1 MKANIKLIKRLFIS
15 IIFLANVAQ
24 ANCTGGHCTV
34 SLDFL
39 NTKTTTVKKV
49 NHKTFTKFAQLE
61 DKSSDEATTTRPIK
75 VYVASN
81 EFHESSVAVQVGSL
95 RSYREAKSFAK
106 RYKLIGDQFRTVIVK
121 ATVANKVYYRVHVKG
136 FESRDEANMFAASYS
151 NIGAFLVS
159 L

>member
-1 MKANIKLIKRLFIS
+1 MKANMKLIKRLFIS

-39 NTKTTTVKKV
+39 NTKTTTVKTV
-49 NHKTFTKFAQLE
+49 TKFAQLE
-61 DKSSDEATTTRPIK
+61 DKNSDEATTTRPIR

-81 EFHESSVAVQVGSL
+81 KFQESSVAVQVGSL

-121 ATVANKVYYRVHVKG
+121 AKVANKVYYRVHVKG
-136 FESRDEANMFAASYS
+136 FESKDEANMFAASYS